1 LKIVFTLHALER
13 IKTRCINRSEI
24 VLCITNPDK
33 VDRLD
38 GITRAIKKR
47 DGEVLLVFYRLE
59 NSDMVVI
66 TAYRSSKRHKY
77 LK

>member
-1 LKIVFTLHALER
+1 MKIVFTLHAIER
-13 IKTRCINRSEI
+13 IKTRGINRSEV
-24 VLCITNPDK
+24 VLCIANPDK
-33 VDRLD
+33 VDKLD

-47 DGEVLLVFYRLE
+47 DSGVLLVFYRSE
-59 NSDMVVI
+59 NSNVVVI